1 MRKLEMGGAA
11 RFVLAPC
18 ARAYPW
24 GRRRGEEDAAS
35 EGGELPLEEFGSGEA
50 RWVRWRRGEGC
61 GGGGEVGLRRSGFAY
76 LSRGFGPNK
85 KCPFRGTRSHM

>member
-1 MRKLEMGGAA
+1 MRKLEMGGDA

-24 GRRRGEEDAAS
+24 GRRRGEEDAGS
-35 EGGELPLEEFGSGEA
+35 EGGELPLGEFGEWGSSVGSGGGGA
-50 RWVRWRRGEGC
+50 SA